1 MKLSDWTRFLWLP
14 LVLIAMLAPA
24 SAQRD
29 KLPKTDPGNCPYC
42 HNDPEILAKSKLVAH
57 GGFQVARG
65 TIEDAMKNLPGAEI
79 YWLETEHFEIGYG
92 LGPYKVRQDEKEKIR
107 AECAELA
114 LVLENIPEK
123 PKILD
128 PWLRL
133 HLTAMRLEKIYAN
146 MLDFFEV
153 KQEWFPAAGTVW
165 NQTGEYW
172 GEGPYMGQKSKLE
185 VMILPSE
192 GLHQRWLRGNFGLLT
207 KNTQRWHV
215 IDTGA
220 LHLTIHEEQG
230 SLSIDSA
237 MHGHLAFNVSIMLC
251 NSLRHYSYDMPIW
264 LLEGIGHY
272 MERQV
277 CPKYNTFDSGEG
289 GIAETNRKENWE
301 PDVKKFVA
309 KGEASSLGAMV
320 RMTAWSELTLERH
333 MTAWS
338 MIDYLQKAHP
348 GFLATLLKRTS
359 DLRSEQNI
367 PDGTNLLECHRDV
380 FKEVLGMNY
389 LQFDRAWAEWVTAN
403 YASK

>member
-1 MKLSDWTRFLWLP
+1 M
-14 LVLIAMLAPA
+14 
-24 SAQRD
+24 
-29 KLPKTDPGNCPYC
+29 
-42 HNDPEILAKSKLVAH
+42 AH

-128 PWLRL
+128 PGCACTW
-133 HLTAMRLEKIYAN
+133 TAMRLRED
-146 MLDFFEV
+146 LRRTCSTSSRV
-153 KQEWFPAAGTVW
+153 KQEWFPRRGHRLEPDRRVLGRRPGTW
-165 NQTGEYW
+165 AR
-172 GEGPYMGQKSKLE
+172 KSKLE

-192 GLHQRWLRGNFGLLT
+192 GLHQLVAGQLRSAD
-207 KNTQRWHV
+207 QEHARWHV